1 MTATVRYMSL
11 RSGEGSVLGVEGSV
25 LGVEGSVL
33 LG

>member
-11 RSGEGSVLGVEGSV
+11 SSGEGSVLGVEGSV
-25 LGVEGSVL
+25 LVVEGSVL